1 MPTVTL
7 VNYNSDGKA
16 SPNRK
21 KHERGRHRKETS
33 REHKKVAK
41 RPVENVYS
49 EEEIELRKGL
59 LQDMSKVDARY
70 AILKSRL
77 DNETSKV
84 GREKVKSKKDNVSKP
99 KYIGSMIADL
109 ERKQQEMERTNRQ
122 DRSRK
127 GKPSESSDDENLRK
141 SRLEELKRE
150 TERIKR
156 QELLRSENIQVDDK
170 SDLRNLL
177 RGRREE
183 KKIEDSDDEDTLV
196 SKLREKIKEEKHKRL
211 FGKLKPE
218 EKLKLKKERDELREK
233 LKRKKYMKKKAE
245 YMLRKAEARKKERI
259 SRKSG
264 DGKQQQREVE
274 TDNKHEEDK
283 AAGEASDND
292 EWVESINNEAE
303 QNENLIQEQKE
314 EVEEELD
321 EEEIDNNSPSNQ
333 DHGKEDHDESD
344 EGNNDTVEDKQE
356 SNCEENVSEYQDEK
370 TDGDTLDEEQQENDK
385 AEENESNAEIHEE
398 NADQNTE
405 EREEDNENDNEVIGM
420 SKSLYSL

>member
-21 KHERGRHRKETS
+21 KHERGRHRKETN

-109 ERKQQEMERTNRQ
+109 EEVSNRQKRLKLKEQKLREKKRKQQEMERTNRQ

-156 QELLRSENIQVDDK
+156 QELLRSGNIQVDDK

-264 DGKQQQREVE
+264 DGRQQQREVE
-274 TDNKHEEDK
+274 TDSKHEEDK

-303 QNENLIQEQKE
+303 QSGNLIQEQKE
-314 EVEEELD
+314 EVEEE
-321 EEEIDNNSPSNQ
+321 
-333 DHGKEDHDESD
+333 
-344 EGNNDTVEDKQE
+344 
-356 SNCEENVSEYQDEK
+356 
-370 TDGDTLDEEQQENDK
+370 
-385 AEENESNAEIHEE
+385 
-398 NADQNTE
+398 
-405 EREEDNENDNEVIGM
+405 
-420 SKSLYSL
+420 